1 MSRIPNYIEISSNFV
16 WISLHS
22 SKYIQIQHDP
32 SIFKYNIIQPSQG
45 IFRSSFYHLSLSKF
59 FCQSNVLFYPS
70 TTGTHLL
77 PRLVDSTHCPCALA
91 RIFAARWWGVKW
103 WEWWG
108 CVLIALILWSHKGW
122 FFMLC
127 WVWNRRSEI
136 FPQFPDPKPH
146 SQQSTSGTSPKLR
159 PRNLPQITPSSWG
172 TLGWCFYYQIS
183 VLEIPHLLSSTIEAK
198 IAGFRNKPHLLCLG

>member
-1 MSRIPNYIEISSNFV
+1 MYF
-16 WISLHS
+16 LHVRERS
-22 SKYIQIQHDP
+22 FGSKITLQWPKDE
-32 SIFKYNIIQPSQG
+32 
-45 IFRSSFYHLSLSKF
+45 SLS
-59 FCQSNVLFYPS
+59 
-70 TTGTHLL
+70 GG
-77 PRLVDSTHCPCALA
+77 
-91 RIFAARWWGVKW
+91 RIITMLGLRQG
-103 WEWWG
+103 EWWG

>member
-1 MSRIPNYIEISSNFV
+1 MPPPSPQMAQLDLQASPASLCDASPFWLCCATMSRIPNYIEISSNFV
-16 WISLHS
+16 WNSLHS

-103 WEWWG
+103 WPGTTLRVWLFIWLLKMHLRVNFDG
-108 CVLIALILWSHKGW
+108 LSHPNG
-122 FFMLC
+122 
-127 WVWNRRSEI
+127 I
-136 FPQFPDPKPH
+136 
-146 SQQSTSGTSPKLR
+146 
-159 PRNLPQITPSSWG
+159 
-172 TLGWCFYYQIS
+172 
-183 VLEIPHLLSSTIEAK
+183 
-198 IAGFRNKPHLLCLG
+198 